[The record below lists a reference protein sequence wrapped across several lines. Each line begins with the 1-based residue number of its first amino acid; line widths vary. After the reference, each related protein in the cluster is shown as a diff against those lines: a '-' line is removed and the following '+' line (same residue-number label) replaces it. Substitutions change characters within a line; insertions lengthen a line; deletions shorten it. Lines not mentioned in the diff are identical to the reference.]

1 MTESPYRVLVIEDD
15 DDVALFTRT
24 VLQKRAGCEV
34 RSLSSA
40 DGAIRALSEFAPDVV
55 ITDVE
60 LPGASGLDILEQVR
74 RADGDLPVVVMTA
87 HASVDYAVRALRDR
101 AAEFLT
107 KPIPSAVL
115 VETVRRLA
123 TAYRESQAR
132 RRGRTVLA
140 IGAHPDDV
148 EIGVGGTLAAHA
160 AAGDPVVI
168 LTLCRG
174 ARGGQADDRQNES
187 LAAAELIGARPFLE
201 DLEDTRIPIS
211 DPTVGIIELCRDD
224 RIDVVVSTV
233 DVELPPIAERRD
245 ELGAALAA
253 RSGCAPDLARQVEA
267 GAGVRSARARAA
279 HRAARRR
286 GRRPRLAVP
295 RDRQAAQWCR
305 FARGRA
311 RRDARTAR
319 RCRTGREP
327 HHPGEPPRRRVLGG
341 CRRRARRPCRRGRP
355 SSPGACRLRGRCG
368 RSHRS
373 SRRAGGDRS
382 RVRPSGRNRRRRQRP
397 AAVQRRRRARPARDQ
412 SPAAP

>member
-101 AAEFLT
+101 ADEFLT

-187 LAAAELIGARPFLE
+187 LAAAELIGARLFLE

-211 DPTVGIIELCRDD
+211 DPTVGIIERVLAEVAPAIVYTHSRND
-224 RIDVVVSTV
+224 RHQDHRAVHDASLVATRSVASVACYQSPSSTV
-233 DVELPPIAERRD
+233 EFRPHRFVTIDGYTETKLALLAAFASQATIRGYLEPDFVLASARYWSRFGTGNYSEPLEVVRD
-245 ELGAALAA
+245 SSELG
-253 RSGCAPDLARQVEA
+253 
-267 GAGVRSARARAA
+267 
-279 HRAARRR
+279 
-286 GRRPRLAVP
+286 PR
-295 RDRQAAQWCR
+295 
-305 FARGRA
+305 
-311 RRDARTAR
+311 T
-319 RCRTGREP
+319 T
-327 HHPGEPPRRRVLGG
+327 
-341 CRRRARRPCRRGRP
+341 
-355 SSPGACRLRGRCG
+355 
-368 RSHRS
+368 
-373 SRRAGGDRS
+373 
-382 RVRPSGRNRRRRQRP
+382 
-397 AAVQRRRRARPARDQ
+397 
-412 SPAAP
+412 AAPVRGVYAAGEE